1 MSPRE
6 KTALRILA
14 AGYAIILAGQFLR
27 GIYGYFVG
35 IVIVYLLAIR
45 FFGGRL

>member
-14 AGYAIILAGQFLR
+14 AGYAVIVAGQFLR
-27 GIYGYFVG
+27 GIYGYLVG
-35 IVIVYLLAIR
+35 IVIVCLLALR
-45 FFGGRL
+45 FFGGRF